1 MSICQNYRDIFEKEI
16 VQKSKGIIFSY
27 SPITDKYQYRSYS
40 HGCSNTA
47 VEELG
52 KLMRHNLFFYA
63 FGEDEIVE
71 YYEKNRFDSLERAAK
86 YAYQQ
91 RLPKRANTADGLPSE
106 ALLDLL
112 IQIFN
117 PTAYKL
123 AVRTLF
129 RQNDNNEIKGYDL
142 SYFSKEEESIT
153 LWLGQAKLGSKS
165 YCASSINNDLLS
177 KYTKE
182 YLARQFFFICDKRI
196 EVTEDAKE
204 ILEAIDKINVLMMDQ
219 DSRSR
224 AERLIAYFVKNHF
237 KIKIPC
243 LLAYGEGT
251 VYHDESQVYEKI
263 MNEVESIR
271 RYYKKYLYSFEDI
284 IPEIIFCVFPI
295 ESIERLRDKEK
306 GFYAGLC

>member
-1 MSICQNYRDIFEKEI
+1 
-16 VQKSKGIIFSY
+16 
-27 SPITDKYQYRSYS
+27 
-40 HGCSNTA
+40 
-47 VEELG
+47 
-52 KLMRHNLFFYA
+52 
-63 FGEDEIVE
+63 
-71 YYEKNRFDSLERAAK
+71 
-86 YAYQQ
+86 
-91 RLPKRANTADGLPSE
+91 
-106 ALLDLL
+106 
-112 IQIFN
+112 
-117 PTAYKL
+117 
-123 AVRTLF
+123 
-129 RQNDNNEIKGYDL
+129 
-142 SYFSKEEESIT
+142 
-153 LWLGQAKLGSKS
+153 
-165 YCASSINNDLLS
+165 
-177 KYTKE
+177 
-182 YLARQFFFICDKRI
+182 
-196 EVTEDAKE
+196 
-204 ILEAIDKINVLMMDQ
+204 MMDQ